1 MNILKRKG
9 RACSNWPRSD
19 GPRNITAAENKQ
31 YTGKQALC
39 ALSLKLLSNCKNYK
53 LYTILRQLQLSSVL
67 SVQILRVLRAG
78 IVTILVVTAVEI
90 VISSSSNG
98 DNNFAVVLGVL
109 IVSNTRHN
117 KSSNSNSI
125 SSNIITEPV
134 QLNLGIRMPSLIFTL
149 RN

>member
-39 ALSLKLLSNCKNYK
+39 ALSLKRLSNCKNYK
-53 LYTILRQLQLSSVL
+53 LYTILGQLQLS
-67 SVQILRVLRAG
+67 SVQILRVLIAV
-78 IVTILVVTAVEI
+78 IVTILVVTAAEI
-90 VISSSSNG
+90 VNSSSSNG
-98 DNNFAVVLGVL
+98 DNNCAVVLGMLIVS

-134 QLNLGIRMPSLIFTL
+134 
-149 RN
+149 